1 MTVTYDF
8 SGKVALVTGAASGL
22 GRATAE
28 AFVGAGAAVALADIN
43 RPAGEQFADE
53 LVRAGHKVAFFE
65 TDVSSEESVRRLV
78 DQTVERFGG
87 LDIAHNNAGIESE
100 TVPLADAP
108 SDNWRRVLDVNVSSV
123 FYCLKAEIPRMLERG
138 GGAIVNTASISGL
151 IGGYRLA
158 AYTATKHAV
167 IGMTKGAAADY
178 AKLGVRVNCL
188 CPGAID
194 TPFIA
199 ELPRAMIDRL
209 NFGTPM
215 GRLGQARE
223 MARAVLW
230 LCSEDASYVT
240 GHALAVDGGT
250 SVVSAGTRFDD
261 LQLSAT
267 HA

>member
-8 SGKVALVTGAASGL
+8 SGKVALVTGAASGV
-22 GRATAE
+22 GRATVE
-28 AFVGAGAAVALADIN
+28 AFAAAGAAVALADIN
-43 RPAGEQFADE
+43 RQAGERFAEE
-53 LVRAGHKVAFFE
+53 LAGAGHDVAFFE
-65 TDVSSEESVRRLV
+65 TDVASEEGVRRLV
-78 DQTVERFGG
+78 DRTVERFGR
-87 LDIAHNNAGIESE
+87 LDIAHNNAGIEAV
-100 TVPLADAP
+100 TVPVAEAP
-108 SDNWRRVLDVNVSSV
+108 SDDWRRVLDVNVSSV
-123 FYCLKAEIPRMLERG
+123 FYCLKAQIPRMIEGG

-178 AKLGVRVNCL
+178 AKHGVRVNCL

-194 TPFIA
+194 TPFLA
-199 ELPRAMIDRL
+199 ELPKPMIDRL
-209 NFGTPM
+209 LFGTPM
-215 GRLGQARE
+215 GRLGQASE

-261 LQLSAT
+261 LQLSEA

>member
-8 SGKVALVTGAASGL
+8 SGKVALVTGGASGL
-22 GRATAE
+22 GRATVE
-28 AFVGAGAAVALADIN
+28 AFGASGASVVFGDIN
-43 RPAGEQFADE
+43 REAGERYAEE
-53 LVRAGHKVAFFE
+53 LTSAGRKVEFYE
-65 TDVSSEESVRRLV
+65 VDVAAEESVKALV
-78 DQTVERFGG
+78 ARTVERFGG
-87 LDIAHNNAGIESE
+87 LDIAHNNAGIEAD
-100 TVPLADAP
+100 TVPLAEAP

-123 FYCLKAEIPRMLERG
+123 FYCLKAEIPHMIARG

-167 IGMTKGAAADY
+167 IGLTKGAAIDY
-178 AKLGVRVNCL
+178 ASKGVRINSL

-199 ELPRAMIDRL
+199 EIPRPMLDRL
-209 NFGTPM
+209 LFGTPM
-215 GRLGQARE
+215 GRLGQASE

-230 LCSEDASYVT
+230 LCSDDASYVT

-250 SVVSAGTRFDD
+250 SVVSTGTRFDD
-261 LQLSAT
+261 LLAAGQ
-267 HA
+267 

>member
-8 SGKVALVTGAASGL
+8 SGKVALVTGAASGV

-28 AFVGAGAAVALADIN
+28 AFVAAGAAVALADIN
-43 RPAGEQFADE
+43 RPAGEQFAEE
-53 LVRAGHKVAFFE
+53 LLRAGRQVAFFE
-65 TDVSSEESVRRLV
+65 TDVASEDSVRRLV
-78 DQTVERFGG
+78 DETVVRFGG
-87 LDIAHNNAGIESE
+87 LDIAHNNAGIESV
-100 TVPLADAP
+100 TVPLAEAP
-108 SDNWRRVLDVNVSSV
+108 SDNWRRVVDVNVSSV
-123 FYCLKAEIPRMLERG
+123 FYCLKAQIPRMLERG

-178 AKLGVRVNCL
+178 AKQGVRVNCL

-199 ELPRAMIDRL
+199 ELPEQMLERL
-209 NFGTPM
+209 KFGTPM
-215 GRLGQARE
+215 GRLGKASE

-230 LCSEDASYVT
+230 LCSDDASYVT

-261 LQLSAT
+261 LELAET